1 MKTDEGTIASSLNAL
16 QHLPINFC
24 LLSLH
29 SRKYLSTSIYFYF
42 AFHSLGVTVTLF
54 WRNHIWQ
61 IFKYG
66 NGICVQ
72 REGYCIKS
80 HCEIHTSHY
89 TVYVS
94 IRSSAVGWVKGTID
108 RLNVSKVLQRLYAE
122 CRCREKEIKRK
133 KESHCKFEIIAII
146 IIRELIARRLRNAI
160 KCGWNAYASAIHVWV
175 LNSFCKKKKTQQK
188 NEENKMKRKIHFA
201 KGKRRYFIMIML
213 KSQPITWENLR
224 MTFELTRSLHDI

>member
-94 IRSSAVGWVKGTID
+94 IRSSAVWWKKGTID

-122 CRCREKEIKRK
+122 CRCREKEIKTK
-133 KESHCKFEIIAII
+133 KRISLQIWNYCNYYYSRIDRAETK
-146 IIRELIARRLRNAI
+146 
-160 KCGWNAYASAIHVWV
+160 KC
-175 LNSFCKKKKTQQK
+175 
-188 NEENKMKRKIHFA
+188 NKMW
-201 KGKRRYFIMIML
+201 L
-213 KSQPITWENLR
+213 KCICKCNTCMSVK
-224 MTFELTRSLHDI
+224 